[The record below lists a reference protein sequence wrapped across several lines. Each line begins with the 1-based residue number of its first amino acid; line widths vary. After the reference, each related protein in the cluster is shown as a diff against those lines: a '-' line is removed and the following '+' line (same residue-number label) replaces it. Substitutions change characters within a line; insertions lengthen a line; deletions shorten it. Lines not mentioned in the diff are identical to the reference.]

1 MVYSRKT
8 YSTPKRFLLE
18 VILSFCDNEV
28 IVLYIHT
35 IVDLVEF
42 VMAKKSN
49 EKFVDNQKTTR
60 VVNEYPQNSQNQNL
74 DDDLLGLKEFVTS
87 TSTTPSIPHYQI
99 ITICGQGGM
108 GTVYKAWDEKL
119 KRKVAIKVIP
129 KATLHDESRQRF
141 LRETQLTSQL
151 MHPNIVRLYQ
161 TGETND
167 YIFFVMQYIE
177 GCDLFTYVEENRLSS
192 RRIAQITIRIL
203 DALVYAHE
211 HNVVHRDL
219 KPGNILVD
227 KAGVPIVMDFGLAK
241 IIGDD
246 YSLTTTGQILGTPYY
261 MSPEQ
266 IEFPKQINVSSDIFS
281 LGVILYQLLTK
292 ELPFKGAREIQ
303 VFHSIMNDDPTPL
316 RKMNT
321 RIAQKL
327 ELICLH
333 AMQKSPEKRYT
344 AIKMRDDLRAFCD
357 GKRVSVLRLQF
368 ALHRKKILSA
378 LIVVVITLGA
388 IFFVQSTPSQTAN
401 LHFDLLQQSSYENLP
416 LPQKIIYI
424 DSLVSYGAY
433 EEARQ
438 YLDNILQTTISK
450 NMQQRL
456 LQKMIIILV
465 KMKKYDFALTEFTKL
480 SDKKNSE
487 VLLAVSQA
495 YLAQQNLRL
504 AQNFIDKV
512 TSVSP
517 QYLSIRGQIAFRSG
531 DYSKAIAFFQQ
542 LHEKFPQS
550 PQVIRAQFFY
560 AKSLFTLNNK
570 KHFTK
575 IIELLKPLEKRFAQK
590 ALVYEYLGRTYLQ
603 NAYTTQNLQRAKHYF
618 EESLKLSPDNSDY
631 FVYLAQT
638 QIKLK
643 QLDDAFKNITIALEK
658 KADNENALK
667 AMLQLTL
674 QDSTRVPDCFNFMK
688 FYVDKGFALQI
699 RSPNLFDQDI
709 VNIRDVYAN
718 AYSEWKSYT
727 SRKAQINLNT
737 YFTILSTPDAPQRI
751 YKDSLLG
758 LRNARYQRNWQQ
770 TFDTFL
776 QNVASSK
783 IQKRLQQIKTSIMQ
797 QKKREHDQALYHLLA
812 YLFLQPKSET
822 LRELR
827 ENIPQIQD
835 ILSNNHQNIFIRFLA
850 ADALGKLHQFEQLEL
865 YRAQEIGT
873 IHDLCC
879 IVLRNNKFFISEGTL
894 LDIIA
899 TNNSD
904 FVKCMAIYALYSNSA
919 PGIQVKQQLHS
930 LLGSDNAK
938 IRLYAAASLWEEPQ
952 AIAIMKETVAHQDV
966 YEQKFAHYY
975 LWKNISPSFLEKNR
989 ILFEKAVKQNDIY
1002 IQTILLFYLEKSTD
1016 DEIVPWIWKCFEKY
1030 SHTILVCKAFSIA
1043 TAKQPILS
1051 LVPQFYTKKTLH
1063 PQQNNSSIVKAYMY
1077 LELIRSLTNGYI
1089 TQKTKNDLV
1098 AMARIRNLIK
1108 AVVATIPSIAKEK
1121 DNYFKLMAYYLGAI
1135 FDCRALRNLPQ
1146 ENNNDIKAHI
1156 FYGLCMETIGQ
1167 KVPDDVPEKMRNS
1180 VKAVWQ
1186 SILRKPGYYSRGKV
1200 NKIID
1205 LYMQRS
1211 HDHLRK
1217 NAYIAKV
1224 VFDVAQRENT
1234 YKNALESQNSFI
1246 RRATAK
1252 GFHILLEIR
1261 VRNNIPLG
1269 KRGSRKSLEYH
1280 YWNYLE
1286 VLEEFIHTSKKHRE
1300 YIGFMNKAIE
1310 LDSSRAEYYFE
1321 RGYLL
1326 FLANKKNKAI
1336 ADWREAVAKSPENAV
1351 YRYFLAQSLF
1361 LKKDYTAAKT
1371 LLVDIKPQS
1380 EKTISKTATLSFQLG
1395 QNELAQKML
1404 KQIHHNAELP
1414 IQQRIILLRT
1424 YLQQNNT
1431 QYAKIYL
1438 QHLRRSYPNHELL
1451 QDANLNQFP
1460 KFQQILGQGKAQ

>member
-1 MVYSRKT
+1 
-8 YSTPKRFLLE
+8 
-18 VILSFCDNEV
+18 
-28 IVLYIHT
+28 
-35 IVDLVEF
+35 
-42 VMAKKSN
+42 MAKKSDK
-49 EKFVDNQKTTR
+49 EFVDKQKATR
-60 VVNEYPQNSQNQNL
+60 AVNKYQRNSQNQNFN
-74 DDDLLGLKEFVTS
+74 DDLLELKEFVTS
-87 TSTTPSIPHYQI
+87 ATPSVPGYQI

-108 GTVYKAWDEKL
+108 GTVYKAWDQKL

-129 KATLHDESRQRF
+129 KATIHQESRQRF

-161 TGETND
+161 TGETHD

-177 GCDLFTYVEENRLSS
+177 GCDLFTYVKENRLSP
-192 RRIAQITIRIL
+192 RRIAQIIIRIL

-303 VFHSIMNDDPTPL
+303 VFHSIMNDDPISL
-316 RKMNT
+316 RKINT

-327 ELICLH
+327 ELICLY

-357 GKRVSVLRLQF
+357 GKRVSVLQLQF
-368 ALHRKKILSA
+368 SVHRKKIFST
-378 LIVVVITLGA
+378 LIFLAITLVA
-388 IFFVQSTPSQTAN
+388 IFVVRSTPSQTTN

-416 LPQKIIYI
+416 LPQKIVYI

-433 EEARQ
+433 EEAWQ
-438 YLDNILQTTISK
+438 YLNSIRQTTMSTD
-450 NMQQRL
+450 MQQRF

-465 KMKKYDFALTEFTKL
+465 KMKKYDFALAEFVKL

-487 VLLAVSQA
+487 VLLAISQA

-504 AQNFIDKV
+504 AQKFVDKV

-517 QYLSIRGQIAFRSG
+517 ENLSIRGQIAFRSG
-531 DYSKAIAFFQQ
+531 DYLKAIAFFQQ
-542 LHEKFPQS
+542 LNEKFPQS

-560 AKSLFTLNNK
+560 AKSLFTLDNK
-570 KHFTK
+570 KHFSK
-575 IIELLKPLEKRFAQK
+575 IIELLKPLERRFTEK
-590 ALVYEYLGRTYLQ
+590 ALVCEYLGRTYLQ
-603 NAYTTQNLQRAKHYF
+603 NAHTAQNLQRAKHYF
-618 EESLKLSPDNSDY
+618 AESLKLSPDNSDY

-674 QDSTRVPDCFNFMK
+674 QDATRVPDCFNFMK

-718 AYSEWKSYT
+718 AYSEWKFYT
-727 SRKAQINLNT
+727 SRKSQINLNT
-737 YFTILSTPDAPQRI
+737 YFTILSTPDAPQQI
-751 YKDSLLG
+751 YKDSLVG
-758 LRNARYQRNWQQ
+758 LRNARYQKHWQQ
-770 TFDTFL
+770 TFDTFI
-776 QNVASSK
+776 QNVTSAK
-783 IQKRLQQIKTSIMQ
+783 INKRLQQIKTSIMQ

-812 YLFLQPKSET
+812 YLFLQSKSET

-835 ILSNNHQNIFIRFLA
+835 ILQDNRQNIFIRYLA
-850 ADALGKLHQFEQLEL
+850 ADALGKLHQFEELEL
-865 YRAQEIGT
+865 YRVQKIGMT
-873 IHDLCC
+873 HDLCC

-899 TNNSD
+899 TNDND
-904 FVKCMAIYALYSNSA
+904 FVKCMAIYALYSNSS
-919 PGIQVKQQLHS
+919 PGAQVKQQLRS
-930 LLGSDNAK
+930 LLSNNNVK
-938 IRLYAAASLWEEPQ
+938 IRLYAAASLWDAPE
-952 AIAIMKETVAHQDV
+952 AIAITKEAVTGKNVQQ
-966 YEQKFAHYY
+966 QKFAHYY
-975 LWKNISPSFLEKNR
+975 LWKNISPSFLERNR
-989 ILFEKAVKQNDIY
+989 ILFEKAAKQNNTY
-1002 IQTILLFYLEKSTD
+1002 IQSVLLYYLEKSTD
-1016 DEIVPWIWKCFEKY
+1016 DRIVPWIWKCFEKY

-1043 TAKQPILS
+1043 AAKQPILS
-1051 LVPQFYTKKTLH
+1051 LIPQFYTKKPLH
-1063 PQQNNSSIVKAYMY
+1063 PQQNKSTIVKTYMY
-1077 LELIRSLTNGYI
+1077 LELVRSLTNGYV
-1089 TQKTKNDLV
+1089 TLEAKNDIV

-1121 DNYFKLMAYYLGAI
+1121 DNYFKLMSYYLAAI

-1167 KVPDDVPEKMRNS
+1167 KMPDNVPKQIRKP

-1186 SILRKPGYYSRGKV
+1186 SILRKPGYYSRDKV
-1200 NKIID
+1200 NEIID

-1224 VFDVAQRENT
+1224 IFDATQRENT
-1234 YKNALESQNSFI
+1234 YKNALESQNNFI

-1286 VLEEFIHTSKKHRE
+1286 VLQEFIRTSQKQNE
-1300 YIGFMNKAIE
+1300 YIGFMNKAVE
-1310 LDSSRAEYYFE
+1310 LDPSRAEYYFE

-1336 ADWREAVAKSPENAV
+1336 ADWRKAVAKSPDNAV

-1361 LKKDYTAAKT
+1361 LKDDYAAAKT

-1380 EKTISKTATLSFQLG
+1380 EKTISKTANLSFQLG

-1404 KQIHHNAELP
+1404 KQIHHNDNLP
-1414 IQQRIILLRT
+1414 MQQRIILLRT
-1424 YLQQNNT
+1424 YLQQNNA

-1438 QHLRRSYPNHELL
+1438 QHLRRSYPNHKLL
-1451 QDANLNQFP
+1451 QDANLNQLP
-1460 KFQQILGQGKAQ
+1460 KFRQILGQGKAQ